1 MKRYRLK
8 IDREALTD
16 IREIAGWYEVQQA
29 GLGNRF
35 RDTVIDQIDYL
46 KENPRLFA
54 IRYHQI
60 RCMIVRK
67 FPYMVHFYIDEQT
80 ETVIILAVISSDR
93 NPMIWKE
100 KTKRR

>member
-16 IREIAGWYEVQQA
+16 IREIVDWYEVQQN
-29 GLGNRF
+29 GLGSRF
-35 RDTVIDQIDYL
+35 RDIVIDQIDYL
-46 KENPRLFA
+46 KENPQLFA
-54 IRYHQI
+54 IRYHQV
-60 RCMIVRK
+60 RCMTVKK

>member
-8 IDREALTD
+8 IDSEALTD
-16 IREIAGWYEVQQA
+16 IREIVEWYEGQQS

-46 KENPRLFA
+46 KENPQLFA
-54 IRYHQI
+54 IQYHQI
-60 RCMIVRK
+60 RCMIVKK